1 MPSDLMMESVRP
13 RLGNLVDAAAAA
25 VSPRLHPPLIC
36 LGFHGVDG
44 SGSQLSMPIQR
55 FQTMMRRLAAEGF
68 QGISIGAWMAGAV
81 TEGDPVILT
90 FDDGFES
97 VHAEALPELER
108 HGFTATVF
116 PITAGLGSLIDWR
129 VGGRPLPG
137 LKLLEASQLREL
149 VASGWELGAH
159 TVHHEHLPSLDISS
173 VEAEVAGSRRMLE
186 DLLGR
191 PVDSF
196 AYPYGA
202 WTREIAEIVA
212 ESGFTS
218 AWTTGPGRVSDRR
231 LLTLPRYM
239 MPPRA
244 TFTSVR
250 AALGGTLPALH
261 WVLAGMERSLGRQPH
276 NQGFDPGTV
285 CNRFVADRQ
294 PQAGQT
300 RSRSGVG

>member
-1 MPSDLMMESVRP
+1 MPVQS
-13 RLGNLVDAAAAA
+13 
-25 VSPRLHPPLIC
+25 
-36 LGFHGVDG
+36 
-44 SGSQLSMPIQR
+44 

-97 VHAEALPELER
+97 VHAEVLPELQR

-116 PITAGLGSLIDWR
+116 PIVAGLGSLIDWR
-129 VGGRPLPG
+129 AGGRPLPC
-137 LKLLEASQLREL
+137 LKLLDASQLREL
-149 VASGWELGAH
+149 VASGWEVGAH
-159 TVHHEHLPSLDISS
+159 TVHHEHLPSLDRGE

-186 DLLGR
+186 DLLGS
-191 PVDSF
+191 PVTSF
-196 AYPYGA
+196 AYPFGA
-202 WTREIAEIVA
+202 WTQEVAEVVA

-218 AWTTGPGRVSDRR
+218 SWTTRPGRVSDRR
-231 LLTLPRYM
+231 LLTMPRYM

-261 WVLAGMERSLGRQPH
+261 WLVAGMERSLGRQAQ
-276 NQGFDPGTV
+276 NQVLDPGTE
-285 CNRFVADRQ
+285 CNRFVADR
-294 PQAGQT
+294 PPEAGQT